1 MRSRPI
7 LALMVH
13 QDWLVCTV
21 WRYSQSVF
29 EHHTLWAEP
38 RHVLGSTLPGLITYQ
53 NRLRHYVFIQHDQ
66 GVGLW
71 LNCFILV
78 FFFLAGRGLGG
89 AERNC
94 DCLAHHRPHITA
106 SSHHA
111 TVSHSPNVCMHLR
124 FGSPSF
130 NAHTSHIAYPSWP
143 GLCPSIR

>member
-7 LALMVH
+7 LALMLH
-13 QDWLVCTV
+13 QDWQVCTV
-21 WRYSQSVF
+21 WRYSL

-38 RHVLGSTLPGLITYQ
+38 RQVLGSTPPGLITYQ
-53 NRLRHYVFIQHDQ
+53 NRWRHYVFIQHDQ

-71 LNCFILV
+71 LNCGEGV
-78 FFFLAGRGLGG
+78 GE

-94 DCLAHHRPHITA
+94 DCLAYHRPHITA
-106 SSHHA
+106 SSHHT
-111 TVSHSPNVCMHLR
+111 TVSRSPNVCMHLR

-130 NAHTSHIAYPSWP
+130 NAHTLHITQPSWP